1 MNYDY
6 VFYTT
11 DESFDYPTGYG
22 YATHYVE
29 GKHGFSL
36 SIDIDN
42 YIDFSSFD
50 AFGDFGEMEDK
61 CKNLK
66 ELKAYIL
73 NSFDEIQESDEYI
86 TYSNREI
93 FEELIEII
101 DINLNPLNKIKFFIN
116 KLKKN
121 ILNLLKRKEK
131 KLCP

>member
-50 AFGDFGEMEDK
+50 AFGDLEK
-61 CKNLK
+61 WKINAKTLKN
-66 ELKAYIL
+66 
-73 NSFDEIQESDEYI
+73 
-86 TYSNREI
+86 
-93 FEELIEII
+93 
-101 DINLNPLNKIKFFIN
+101 
-116 KLKKN
+116 
-121 ILNLLKRKEK
+121 
-131 KLCP
+131 